1 MNVRALPV
9 RYGVGTMT
17 AGLLRQR
24 AKEFKGNTRDAFNL
38 AADNVSVGL
47 SIPVMCV
54 QSSTAPCHSTKTA
67 TANKETP

>member
-1 MNVRALPV
+1 MSVHQLPQ

-24 AKEFKGNTRDAFNL
+24 AKEFTGTTRDAFNL

-47 SIPVMCV
+47 SIPNDVRSIIDRALSFN
-54 QSSTAPCHSTKTA
+54 Q
-67 TANKETP
+67 NRYGQ

>member
-17 AGLLRQR
+17 ADLLRQR

-38 AADNVSVGL
+38 SADNVSVGL
-47 SIPVMCV
+47 SIPSDVRSIIDHALSFN
-54 QSSTAPCHSTKTA
+54 Q
-67 TANKETP
+67 NRYGQ

>member
-1 MNVRALPV
+1 MNVQAFPN

-24 AKEFKGNTRDAFNL
+24 AKEFTGTTRDAFNL

-47 SIPVMCV
+47 SIPNDVRSIIDRALSFN
-54 QSSTAPCHSTKTA
+54 QDRFGK
-67 TANKETP
+67 

>member
-1 MNVRALPV
+1 MNVQASPK

-24 AKEFKGNTRDAFNL
+24 AQEFHGTTRGAFYL

-47 SIPVMCV
+47 SIPSDVRSIIDRALSFN
-54 QSSTAPCHSTKTA
+54 QDRFGK
-67 TANKETP
+67 

>member
-1 MNVRALPV
+1 MNVQALPV

-24 AKEFKGNTRDAFNL
+24 AKEFHGTTRDAFNL

-47 SIPVMCV
+47 SIPNDVRSIIDRALSFN
-54 QSSTAPCHSTKTA
+54 QDRFGK
-67 TANKETP
+67 

>member
-1 MNVRALPV
+1 MNVQAFPK

-24 AKEFKGNTRDAFNL
+24 AKEFTGTTRDAFNL

-47 SIPVMCV
+47 SIPNDVRSIIDRALSFN
-54 QSSTAPCHSTKTA
+54 Q
-67 TANKETP
+67 NRYGQ